1 MSYFDRLSGKDGR
14 YSVYDIYRLNPNN
27 ESDWNAIKAEYDATP
42 ISQIIIDGNLF
53 NNYGAFSFAWE
64 KTYVKQPERSANG
77 TIDNLN
83 SYATFVTPHIV
94 IDFSILSIDD
104 FREIVRLDLEKNE
117 FVVEFY
123 DPIFHKVISRKM
135 YFGTLEIAKIHTM
148 QRHRFNEDKWEEFT
162 QIMGV
167 QDYTIELI
175 GTNASLD
182 LVSVIY
188 HLNPPADTG
197 VADRQLGEDDVYIG
211 QDIIVGTSAT
221 EFVNETFEGR
231 YKFTKWN
238 VSSADPTVS
247 KDKGNYINGNVYTIQ
262 DNLVLYAQWER
273 TTTHTLFFNYGV
285 SNPVIENN
293 RMVMSK
299 LVTEGE
305 PIGELPSPQMPEVV
319 IDGIQYTP
327 YSNGHWYKTP
337 VIPEGQED
345 SWIGRLDDYWTNH
358 DDTIYWLYK
367 VALYPIKYYLE
378 GELIKT
384 HYVAYN
390 NVLPSF
396 EVYKEGKKFD
406 GWYTDQDYKTKVS
419 GKMPPKDLELWGKWV
434 DK

>member
-14 YSVYDIYRLNPNN
+14 YSVYDMYRLDPNN
-27 ESDWNAIKAEYDATP
+27 ENDWNAIKFFYDATP
-42 ISQIIIDGNLF
+42 ISSIKIDTNEF

-123 DPIFHKVISRKM
+123 DPIFHKVTSCKM

-182 LVSVIY
+182 LVSVTY
-188 HLNPPADTG
+188 HLNPPADAGKGDATTG
-197 VADRQLGEDDVYIG
+197 EPDVYKG
-211 QDIIVGTSAT
+211 QDIIIGASAT
-221 EFVNETFEGR
+221 GFVNETFGGS

-247 KDKGNYINGNVYTIQ
+247 K

-299 LVTEGE
+299 LVTKDK

-345 SWIGRLDDYWTNH
+345 IWISSLDDYWTNH

-367 VALYPIKYYLE
+367 VALYPIKYYLKNDYLE
-378 GELIKT
+378 NELIKT

-406 GWYTDQDYKTKVS
+406 GWYTDKDYKTKVS
-419 GKMPPKDLELWGKWV
+419 GKMPPYKLDLYGRWV

>member
-135 YFGTLEIAKIHTM
+135 YFGTLAIAKIHTM
-148 QRHRFNEDKWEEFT
+148 QRYRFNEDKWEEFT

-197 VADRQLGEDDVYIG
+197 KEDETIGEDDVYIG
-211 QDIIVGTSAT
+211 QDIIIGTSAT
-221 EFVNETFEGR
+221 EFVNENFEGR

-238 VSSADPTVS
+238 VSSADPTVN

-262 DNLVLYAQWER
+262 DNLVLYAQWEA
-273 TTTHTLFFNYGV
+273 TTDHTLSFVYGV
-285 SNPVIENN
+285 AEPVLDANGKPIMN
-293 RMVMSK
+293 K
-299 LVTEGE
+299 LVREGE
-305 PIGELPSPQMPEVV
+305 MIGDLPSPALPVV
-319 IDGIQYTP
+319 TIDGVNYTP
-327 YSNGHWYKTP
+327 YTSGGWYSTTIKSTTSLIRSTTRYRKQHDS
-337 VIPEGQED
+337 VAYRLYDTEKYAIAYYMDGQVF
-345 SWIGRLDDYWTNH
+345 LTNH
-358 DDTIYWLYK
+358 SVEYNSPLPEFTPYK
-367 VALYPIKYYLE
+367 Q
-378 GELIKT
+378 GKT
-384 HYVAYN
+384 
-390 NVLPSF
+390 
-396 EVYKEGKKFD
+396 FD
-406 GWYTDQDYKTKVS
+406 GWYKDANYESKIS
-419 GKMPPKDLELWGKWV
+419 GNMPPYNITLYGRWV
-434 DK
+434 